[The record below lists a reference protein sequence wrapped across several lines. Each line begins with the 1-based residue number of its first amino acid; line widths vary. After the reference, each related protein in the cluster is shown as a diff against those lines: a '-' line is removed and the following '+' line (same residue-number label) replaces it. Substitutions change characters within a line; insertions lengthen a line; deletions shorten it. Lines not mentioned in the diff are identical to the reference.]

1 MTALNMILAQATTA
15 AKASATTVAN
25 ESLWD
30 LTLKGGW
37 IMIPLALLAIVSIY
51 IFFERTFAITG
62 ASRED
67 KDFMQKIKTFIHQGK
82 IEEARALCQQTNSPS
97 SRMIEK
103 GISRIGRPMNDVL
116 VAVENVGNIEVS
128 KLEKGF
134 SWLATTAAGAPMLG
148 FLGTVTG
155 MVQAF
160 MALAGAG
167 SSANVTVLSQ
177 GIYEALV
184 TTVAGLIVG
193 IIAMF
198 AYNFLSSRVKKVM
211 SQLNNKTLLRRI
223 KKMALK
229 RQHDTQSAFSMSSM
243 TDVVFLLLIFFMV
256 TSTFVFPS
264 ALEVNLPQSSQ
275 TTQLKPSSRIYIDSL
290 QRVWV
295 TEADSLN
302 EGYARPVDETQLVG
316 FLQSVKNGSDSE
328 HQFVALHADEAVPYG
343 KIVEILDLG
352 TKAGLKVVLA
362 TKPSSSSANEAPEQ
376 DVTQPAASATDAATP
391 PNQ

>member
-82 IEEARALCQQTNSPS
+82 IEEARALCHQTNSPS

-211 SQLNNKTLLRRI
+211 NKLERNT
-223 KKMALK
+223 ME
-229 RQHDTQSAFSMSSM
+229 
-243 TDVVFLLLIFFMV
+243 FMD
-256 TSTFVFPS
+256 
-264 ALEVNLPQSSQ
+264 L
-275 TTQLKPSSRIYIDSL
+275 
-290 QRVWV
+290 
-295 TEADSLN
+295 LN
-302 EGYARPVDETQLVG
+302 E
-316 FLQSVKNGSDSE
+316 
-328 HQFVALHADEAVPYG
+328 
-343 KIVEILDLG
+343 
-352 TKAGLKVVLA
+352 
-362 TKPSSSSANEAPEQ
+362 
-376 DVTQPAASATDAATP
+376 PAK
-391 PNQ
+391 